1 MYVPAHKIMLLI
13 MGGYKGGTGGPDPP
27 EKSQFYKVS

>member
-13 MGGYKGGTGGPDPP
+13 MSGYKGGGGGGGTGGPGTP
-27 EKSQFYKVS
+27 